1 MEEIIVL
8 DYYDGSVWIYKL
20 PCPNM
25 NDAAIDDWL
34 ESMDFNLDEID
45 YMINPNIAKGIVMA
59 TISFS
64 SPLQYFPS
72 N

>member
-8 DYYDGSVWIYKL
+8 DYYDGSVWIFKL

-45 YMINPNIAKGIVMA
+45 YMINPNI
-59 TISFS
+59 TI
-64 SPLQYFPS
+64 
-72 N
+72 NDER

>member
-20 PCPNM
+20 PWLNM

-45 YMINPNIAKGIVMA
+45 YMINPNI
-59 TISFS
+59 TI
-64 SPLQYFPS
+64 
-72 N
+72 NDER